1 MGSYGGITNP
11 PVFIGRTFFYGG
23 FQIRRDALRK
33 TFLWTPCGRLF
44 SGRLAEDFSGRLA
57 EDFASIPLGVST
69 DLQSVVKKCPN
80 LFCVLG
86 ICNPQQSVMHF
97 IPQPYTFTIHIH
109 HTHSPF
115 TFTIHI
121 HHSHSPFIFSIPPHT
136 FPSTKKKGL
145 KSHF

>member
-33 TFLWTPCGRLF
+33 TFLWMSCGRLFWTPCGRL
-44 SGRLAEDFSGRLA
+44 FSGRLA

-86 ICNPQQSVMHF
+86 ICNPQQSVMYF
-97 IPQPYTFTIHIH
+97 IPQPYTFTIHILH
-109 HTHSPF
+109 PP
-115 TFTIHI
+115 IHI
-121 HHSHSPFIFSIPPHT
+121 
-136 FPSTKKKGL
+136 FPTHTKKKGTEISEL
-145 KSHF
+145 KFQSP